1 MDLFNLYKLLG
12 NSKKRKRVGR
22 GAGSGKG
29 FHTTGKGTKGQKAR
43 TGRSLPY
50 GFEGGQV
57 PLYKKLP
64 QVSGFKN
71 PRKKEIYSVPLS
83 YFNRFTDGQVV
94 TPDMLYKSKFKASPR
109 NGVKVLSNGNL
120 EKKVIFSK
128 FIISEAAKHKI
139 ESAGGKIE

>member
-12 NSKKRKRVGR
+12 NSKKKKRVGR

-43 TGRSLPY
+43 TGHSLPY

-64 QVSGFKN
+64 QVVGFKN
-71 PRKKEIYSVPLS
+71 PRRKEIFNVALS
-83 YFNRFTDGQVV
+83 YFNKFEDGQVI
-94 TPDMLYKSKFKASPR
+94 TPDMLYKSKYKANPR
-109 NGVKVLSNGNL
+109 HGVKILANGEL
-120 EKKVIFSK
+120 EKKLTFSK
-128 FIISEAAKHKI
+128 FLISEAAKQKI
-139 ESAGGKIE
+139 EKAGGKIE

>member
-64 QVSGFKN
+64 QVIGFQN
-71 PRKKEIYSVPLS
+71 PRKKEIFTVSLS
-83 YFNRFTDGQVV
+83 YFNKFEDGQTI
-94 TPDMLYKSKFKASPR
+94 TPEMLYRSKYKATPR
-109 NGVKVLSNGNL
+109 NGVKILSGGEL
-120 EKKVIFSK
+120 EKKLVFSK
-128 FIISEAAKHKI
+128 FIISEAAKQKI
-139 ESAGGKIE
+139 EKAGGKIE